1 MDIAPGGGAPP
12 QHTSSS
18 QAWLWIVSS
27 LVAFV
32 GAIAVIAASNSSNGI
47 VAAAVIFGAGAFGIG
62 RASVSHRAPLASAP
76 PQVAVRR
83 SRTAG
88 FAAPPPAYA
97 PPQAYAAPP
106 MAPAQPSIPYA
117 PPPPPPAAP
126 VPQWAPP
133 SGPPAY
139 TLAPRH
145 TWQAPPP
152 PAAPPRERRAPR
164 PSLRQLVSRFVSAH
178 AILLLSYLGAFLLIV
193 SALLFLLYGPQNL
206 PGGARLATVAGVNGI
221 LAVAAFACRRR
232 TSLHLVSA
240 SYTALAALMT
250 PVTFAAAYEF
260 VLRYSTPLNGV
271 TAVAMT
277 AGACAV
283 LYGLLARSIASRSY
297 ASLSLLALATGGVSA
312 AVAWGT
318 GPAALPAGAAYT
330 VLCWVLVRSRS
341 SAFALP
347 AHIAGHVAAA
357 ATIGAAIGFAAYNG
371 FAGQP
376 PLAAY
381 LPISLAAVAA
391 AYVLFER
398 LQRNDIGNVIA
409 TLLVSTAAVTAS
421 QTLGYEADGAAAA
434 LVAVGFATVAL
445 SRLPLRARTIF
456 GRRVSGE
463 RVTHVLETLAAVELM
478 AAALSPI
485 THSALQ
491 LVLLPLTAVGGAVIA
506 TRSRSVWA
514 LCVGLVALVLQVS
527 VHESDQSLLPVAP
540 GYIAATLATGALL
553 SILVAVRI
561 RSPWPLVCSAVLL
574 VLGTMSGGSTL
585 GWHGDQFAIALT
597 SLAALF
603 VLLAFVQS
611 ITAPLSSLHHSLAR
625 RELGNPFV
633 WVAVATVI
641 AASSFAIS
649 DPALQ
654 FAVLGAATACGL
666 IVSLRFRSPAWLAT
680 GLAALAAQTAI
691 NAMSIAGAAPAYVPA
706 TLGMVLA
713 ACVIDGVVRR
723 DRRMALAASA
733 LLILGTIT
741 AGSTLIW
748 QADQYADALA
758 GVALACAAAAWLLPT
773 RIASGTSSAARLD
786 NAGGWIAVTA
796 ALVATLFVTTGTGA
810 PVAALGAA
818 VIVGLTLTLAT
829 RSPWW
834 LLTGVVGVVFE
845 TSVHAP
851 VIDAAGAL
859 PWYVPGALAGVLM
872 SVVITALVW
881 RDRSLI
887 LPANLA
893 LTVVAM
899 TANSAA
905 SLGATGYGIE
915 LVAAAYL
922 TVLMA
927 SFAATRTQ
935 ATLLQLGAGAR
946 LVIGSLIVMP
956 SHWGEAGVVAAAM
969 LCAVWLAVSSRRSEW
984 TYLAG
989 AMLAWSWYWAAS
1001 AAGATTSPADVLN
1014 AFSPLPFVY
1023 LAAGAV
1029 LSRALP
1035 RAIASRWILAPLVFG
1050 ITAAVAIDILA
1061 LVLADWTV
1069 LAWSLFAEGVIL
1081 YAIARPQRIAALV
1094 PAAAAAQ
1101 AGAAVSLLLAVN
1113 APLLAYPLALALVA
1127 WFVRVGGW
1135 IVERDTDD
1143 QTWALTHRW
1152 SALGV
1157 ALVAVAAPIVN
1168 AAFAAEGDGAT
1179 MSELAASLSL
1189 AVLIAAGVT
1198 SNVVR
1203 DRCAAL
1209 VVAAFAL
1216 EWLPVFFG
1224 VHEVQAYVVLPAVV
1238 TAACGVFALHDRRVG
1253 VDRFGSYAIIAVSVG
1268 VALVTTLVQM
1278 TGTGDTS
1285 LYTAWMLIEGIACV
1299 AVAIVL
1305 RLRVLAVIGG
1315 AAVLAAALRALVTA
1329 FQDVPL
1335 YAVFGVAAVLIMVL
1349 ATVLA
1354 TQRARLHDARES
1366 LRAAWGTWD

>member
-1 MDIAPGGGAPP
+1 MDIAPGGAAPP
-12 QHTSSS
+12 PHTNSS
-18 QAWLWIVSS
+18 QAWLWIVSI
-27 LVAFV
+27 LAAFA
-32 GAIAVIAASNSSNGI
+32 GATAVIAASNSSNGI
-47 VAAAVIFGAGAFGIG
+47 VAAALIFGAGAFGIG
-62 RASVSHRAPLASAP
+62 RASVSRRAP
-76 PQVAVRR
+76 VAY
-83 SRTAG
+83 
-88 FAAPPPAYA
+88 APPPAHEA
-97 PPQAYAAPP
+97 HP
-106 MAPAQPSIPYA
+106 MPPAQPSVSYV
-117 PPPPPPAAP
+117 PPPAPGGP
-126 VPQWAPP
+126 VQQ
-133 SGPPAY
+133 
-139 TLAPRH
+139 
-145 TWQAPPP
+145 WQAP
-152 PAAPPRERRAPR
+152 APPRAPRAPR
-164 PSLRQLVSRFVSAH
+164 PSLSQIVSRFVSAH

-206 PGGARLATVAGVNGI
+206 PGAARLATVAGVNGI
-221 LAVAAFACRRR
+221 LAFAAFACRRR

-260 VLRYSTPLNGV
+260 VLQYATPLNGV
-271 TAVAMT
+271 TAVAMA

-297 ASLSLLALATGGVSA
+297 AALSLLGLATCGVSA
-312 AVAWGT
+312 AVAWGA
-318 GPAALPAGAAYT
+318 GPTALPAGAAYT

-341 SAFALP
+341 RAFAFP
-347 AHIAGHVAAA
+347 ALIAGHAAAA

-376 PLAAY
+376 PYAAY

-391 AYVLFER
+391 AYVLLDR
-398 LQRNDIGNVIA
+398 LQRDDIGNVIA
-409 TLLVSTAAVTAS
+409 MLLVNAAAVTAS
-421 QTLGYEADGAAAA
+421 QTLGYGADGAAVA
-434 LVAVGFATVAL
+434 LVAVGLATVAL

-456 GRRVSGE
+456 VRLVSGE
-463 RVTHVLETLAAVELM
+463 QVTHVLETAAAVELI

-485 THSALQ
+485 AHSVLQ

-514 LCVGLVALVLQVS
+514 LGVGLVALVLQVS
-527 VHESDQSLLPVAP
+527 VHASDQSLLPFAP
-540 GYIAATLATGALL
+540 GYVAATLAAGALL
-553 SILVAVRI
+553 SIPVAVRL
-561 RSPWPLVCSAVLL
+561 RSPWPLVCSAILL
-574 VLGTMSGGSTL
+574 VLATMSGGSTL
-585 GWHGDQFAIALT
+585 GWHGDGFAIALT
-597 SLAALF
+597 SLGALY
-603 VLLAFVQS
+603 VLLALVQS
-611 ITAPLSSLHHSLAR
+611 ITAPLSGLHQSLAR

-633 WVAVATVI
+633 WVAAATVI

-649 DPALQ
+649 NPALQ
-654 FAVLGAATACGL
+654 FAVLGAATTYGL
-666 IVSLRFRSPAWLAT
+666 VVSLRFRSPPWLAL
-680 GLAALAAQTAI
+680 GLGALAAQTAI
-691 NAMSIAGAAPAYVPA
+691 NAMNIAGAAPAYVPA
-706 TLGMVLA
+706 TLAMVLA

-723 DRRMALAASA
+723 DRRMALPASV

-741 AGSTLIW
+741 AGSTVGW
-748 QADQYADALA
+748 HADQYAYALA
-758 GVALACAAAAWLLPT
+758 GVAFASAVAAWLLPT
-773 RIASGTSSAARLD
+773 RLASATAGAAGLD
-786 NAGGWIAVTA
+786 SPDGWIAVTA
-796 ALVATLFVTTGTGA
+796 ALVASVFVTTGTGA
-810 PVAALGAA
+810 PFAALGAA
-818 VIVGLTLTLAT
+818 VLVGLTLTLAT

-834 LLTGVVGVVFE
+834 LLTGVVAGLFDA
-845 TSVHAP
+845 SVHAP
-851 VIDAAGAL
+851 VIEAAGAL
-859 PWYVPGALAGVLM
+859 PWYVPAALAGVL
-872 SVVITALVW
+872 VTVAITAVVW

-887 LPANLA
+887 LPANLGLTAVA
-893 LTVVAM
+893 L

-905 SLGATGYGIE
+905 SFGATGYAIE

-935 ATLLQLGAGAR
+935 VTVLQLGAGAR

-956 SHWGEAGVVAAAM
+956 QPWGEAAAVAAAM
-969 LCAVWLAVSSRRSEW
+969 ICAVWLAVSSRRSEW

-989 AMLAWSWYWAAS
+989 MLLAWAWYWAAN
-1001 AAGATTSPADVLN
+1001 AAGATTSPSDVLN

-1029 LSRALP
+1029 LARALP
-1035 RAIASRWILAPLVFG
+1035 PALVSRWLLPPLVFG
-1050 ITAAVAIDILA
+1050 ITAAVAIDIRA
-1061 LVLADWTV
+1061 LVLSDWTL

-1113 APLLAYPLALALVA
+1113 APLLAYPLVLALVA
-1127 WFVRVGGW
+1127 WAVRAAGW

-1143 QTWALTHRW
+1143 RAWALTHRG
-1152 SALGV
+1152 SGLGV
-1157 ALVAVAAPIVN
+1157 ALVAVAAPIAN
-1168 AAFAAEGDGAT
+1168 ATFAAQGDAAT

-1238 TAACGVFALHDRRVG
+1238 TAACGVFTLHDRRVG
-1253 VDRFGSYAIIAVSVG
+1253 VDRFGAYAIIAVSVG

-1305 RLRVLAVIGG
+1305 RLRILAVIGG

-1329 FQDVPL
+1329 FQNVPL
-1335 YAVFGVAAVLIMVL
+1335 YAVFGVAAVLLMVL

-1366 LRAAWGTWD
+1366 LRSAWATWD